1 MRLTLALAALGLAT
15 RYVAGQQQQ
24 QQQWQDF
31 GAMPD
36 FVKQPFYDAV
46 ARSPS
51 LAKRDGSC
59 AENSHPCEQQCPSL
73 SQPSAVHEA
82 MDPPR
87 SISRRMSHANQ
98 ATGTHKAPTSTQPN
112 VAKTPNTAS

>member
-1 MRLTLALAALGLAT
+1 MRLTLALAAFGLAI
-15 RYVAGQQQQ
+15 RNVAGQQ

-46 ARSPS
+46 ARMPS

-59 AENSHPCEQQCPSL
+59 GENRHPCEQQRLSL

-82 MDPPR
+82 VKPPR
-87 SISRRMSHANQ
+87 SVPREME
-98 ATGTHKAPTSTQPN
+98 PC
-112 VAKTPNTAS
+112 

>member
-1 MRLTLALAALGLAT
+1 MRLTFALAALGLAT
-15 RYVAGQQQQ
+15 RYVAGQQ

-46 ARSPS
+46 ARMPS

-59 AENSHPCEQQCPSL
+59 GENRHPCEQQRPSL
-73 SQPSAVHEA
+73 SQATRRSRGNGPS
-82 MDPPR
+82 R
-87 SISRRMSHANQ
+87 SISPE
-98 ATGTHKAPTSTQPN
+98 TEPC
-112 VAKTPNTAS
+112 